1 MTALLLIIS
10 VSSTILNNSLMNYA
24 GKRKLKTAGDVSRF
38 NFLAY
43 IVCTVIFAIMTIA
56 QGRYSFFSLWFG
68 MLFGI
73 VTALNA
79 ACCMLALK
87 NGPMHIT
94 LLVTTSSMLIPTFYD
109 VVSGEAPFS
118 WAKFFCTI
126 LLIFFIYLS
135 ISEGRDKKS
144 KVNGKWLLYC
154 GAAFVLGGLVGV
166 MQKLHQTTAHKDET
180 SLLLAASFVFA
191 MAFSYLTSKRQVK
204 EAHFD
209 KRLIVITLV
218 SGVCVFTMNFLNLR
232 LSGLLPSQLFFP
244 LVNGSSVVACSVL
257 AVTVFREPLS
267 RRKLIGLIGGLAALI
282 LICVLP

>member
-10 VSSTILNNSLMNYA
+10 VSSTILNNSLMNYT
-24 GKRKLKTAGDVSRF
+24 GKRKLKTAGDVSFF

-43 IVCTVIFAIMTIA
+43 IVCTVVFAIMTVA

-109 VVSGEAPFS
+109 VVSGAAAFS
-118 WAKFFCTI
+118 PAKFLCTL

-135 ISEGRDKKS
+135 IVEGKETDGRVS
-144 KVNGKWLLYC
+144 GKWLVYC
-154 GAAFVLGGLVGV
+154 GGAFVLGGLVGV
-166 MQKLHQTTAHKDET
+166 MQKLHQTSVHRDET

-191 MAFSYLTSKRQVK
+191 MVFSFLTSKHQGR

-209 KRLIVITLV
+209 KRLIVITLI

-257 AVTVFREPLS
+257 AVTVFHEPLS